1 MNEELYE
8 ALEQEFEKNHV
19 DEDVEDVLLDL
30 AEHMAD
36 QGIMLF
42 LRNPMERQALKA
54 AESVRRKTGRSVC

>member
-36 QGIMLF
+36 HINWFKSLTKYLIGILWKDK
-42 LRNPMERQALKA
+42 R
-54 AESVRRKTGRSVC
+54 